1 MQFIMQFRRIKP
13 VNLFVTINRFIHKN
27 ISPQEASERLYYGK
41 LRKNTQRAML
51 KKKELP
57 H

>member
-13 VNLFVTINRFIHKN
+13 VNLFVAINRFIHKN
-27 ISPQEASERLYYGK
+27 ISTQEASERLYYGK